1 MSYGSR
7 IMQPS
12 SDQYRCSVKINSWKV
27 RGARPIFM
35 GAGPFSP
42 LKSARVYGAGE
53 LRAAAEAAVTH
64 QKRARE
70 RPSRRQITGSSCL
83 AHISGAIIT
92 GLRTRSV
99 QNG

>member
-1 MSYGSR
+1 MLFRSNDTATTEIYTV
-7 IMQPS
+7 
-12 SDQYRCSVKINSWKV
+12 SDTLSLHDSL
-27 RGARPIFM
+27 PIFFM

-42 LKSARVYGAGE
+42 PKSARVYGAGE
-53 LRAAAEAAVTH
+53 LRAAAEAAMTH

-70 RPSRRQITGSSCL
+70 RPSGRQITGFSCL
-83 AHISGAIIT
+83 AHISGAIIA